1 MTYKKT
7 TARKQQLQYHDYTL
21 LLIHHDDYE
30 TIYEHYLKLDQRAIP
45 AEWESSSI
53 SNAFPHSMLQVRDKL
68 KRLELSTQYLFEHD
82 MITTIP
88 ETGQLT
94 ITDYGLE
101 HLKL

>member
-30 TIYEHYLKLDQRAIP
+30 TIYEHYLKLDHSYQNHQDLTAYR
-45 AEWESSSI
+45 SSSI
-53 SNAFPHSMLQVRDKL
+53 SNAQVRDKL

>member
-1 MTYKKT
+1 
-7 TARKQQLQYHDYTL
+7 
-21 LLIHHDDYE
+21 E
-30 TIYEHYLKLDQRAIP
+30 TIYEHYLKLDQ
-45 AEWESSSI
+45 SSSI

-94 ITDYGLE
+94 ITDYGLQ